1 MRRIVALPLALV
13 AVITLHS
20 TPVGAQDKT
29 ARGTVTAMAG
39 DSLTIKAADGD
50 MKFSVDASTK
60 VVARGAGTQ
69 AGRAAAAGQSGP
81 TLNSVVKVG
90 QAVEVTYSGTG
101 GAMHASEIR
110 AVPSASG
117 GGASAGAAKTQT
129 ASGTVSSVSLT
140 SITIGGGAGGG
151 AKFTRTFAIDTST
164 NVVARGAGT
173 TAAAAGGRTPI
184 TELVAN
190 GDRVSISY
198 TASGGMNHASEIRV
212 TGKKAAPKK

>member
-81 TLNSVVKVG
+81 SLSSVVKVG
-90 QAVEVTYSGTG
+90 QAVEVTFSGTG
-101 GAMHASEIR
+101 GAMHATQIR
-110 AVPSASG
+110 AVPSAT
-117 GGASAGAAKTQT
+117 GGASAGGAKMQT
-129 ASGTVSSVSLT
+129 ASGTVNSVSLT

-151 AKFTRTFAIDTST
+151 AKFTRTFAIDAST

-173 TAAAAGGRTPI
+173 AAAAAGGRTAI
-184 TELVAN
+184 TDLVAN

-212 TGKKAAPKK
+212 TGKAAMKK

>member
-1 MRRIVALPLALV
+1 MRRTLVALPLALV

-39 DSLTIKAADGD
+39 DSLTVKAADGD
-50 MKFSVDASTK
+50 MKFMVDLSTK
-60 VVARGAGTQ
+60 VIAPGAGTR
-69 AGRAAAAGQSGP
+69 AGRAAAAGQAGP
-81 TLNSVVKVG
+81 TLSEVVKVG
-90 QAVEVTYSGTG
+90 QAVEVSYTG
-101 GAMHASEIR
+101 MGASMHATQIR
-110 AVPSASG
+110 AVASASG
-117 GGASAGAAKTQT
+117 GGASAGGAKTQT

-151 AKFTRTFAIDTST
+151 AKFTRTFVVDTAT

-173 TAAAAGGRTPI
+173 AAEKAGGRTAI
-184 TELVAN
+184 TDLIAN

-198 TASGGMNHASEIRV
+198 TATGGMNHASEIRV
-212 TGKKAAPKK
+212 TGKAAMKK